1 MIRLKTVITTL
12 ALILTINLTAQEVP
26 TSGKKIIEVKESH
39 QGEYLQT
46 VTNEDFTE
54 VVINAIKSRMP
65 KKLSKYGFNDI
76 TITEI
81 GKVPVPEGWA
91 SKLAN
96 LTSNK
101 SVGESMLKTAT
112 TYNEIC
118 AAVDKMYEPED
129 TDNVD
134 WKFQVNFIDN
144 TTKERY
150 KLRINMLTYKPLYII
165 KKSDLVKDYSDM

>member
-1 MIRLKTVITTL
+1 MISLKTAITIL
-12 ALILTINLTAQEVP
+12 ALILTLNLPAQEVP
-26 TSGKKIIEVKESH
+26 TSGKKMIEVKESH
-39 QGEYLQT
+39 QGEYLQA
-46 VTNEDFTE
+46 VNNEGISK
-54 VVINAIKSRMP
+54 VVINAIKNRMP

-76 TITEI
+76 TINEI

-91 SKLAN
+91 SKLGN

-101 SVGESMLKTAT
+101 SVGQSMLKTAT
-112 TYNEIC
+112 TYNEIS
-118 AAVDKMYEPED
+118 AAVEKMYEPED

-144 TTKERY
+144 TTKKKY
-150 KLRINMLTYKPLYII
+150 KLRINMMTYKPLYII